1 MSTEIVI
8 FIDTYALYTHTYTLH
23 IHIHIYACSNNEQDT
38 VNLKKKSE
46 IYGRVQRENRLG
58 GRISL
63 CYNLKNKIILVRC
76 VILRP
81 LIRSGK

>member
-38 VNLKKKSE
+38 VNLKKKIRDIWQGSE
-46 IYGRVQRENRLG
+46 GE
-58 GRISL
+58 
-63 CYNLKNKIILVRC
+63 
-76 VILRP
+76 
-81 LIRSGK
+81 